1 MKKYLIL
8 IAGCP
13 ATGKTYLINKIK
25 EAIPDLYT
33 VTPDEGKEMLADS
46 IGFDSKLEK
55 IELEKR
61 AWEFYYKALDLYMS
75 VGKKVIVSEYP
86 FSDKQKDKLANLAS
100 IYSYEVITI
109 RLIADFDVLWERR
122 RKRDLSSSIH
132 LYHIMTHYHYK
143 DTLIDH
149 SLADDLITKE
159 EFKEVIKQRKYNEF
173 QLGELIEFDVTDYQS
188 VDYEPFIRQLKK
200 RVEDDV

>member
-46 IGFDSKLEK
+46 VGFDSKIEK
-55 IELEKR
+55 MELEKR
-61 AWEFYYKALDLYMS
+61 AWTFYYKALDLYMG

-86 FSDKQKDKLANLAS
+86 FSDKQKDKLANLAF

-143 DTLIDH
+143 DTLMDH
-149 SLADDLITKE
+149 SQADDLITKE
-159 EFKEVIKQRKYNEF
+159 EFKELIKQRKYNEF
-173 QLGELIEFDVTDYQS
+173 HLGELIEFDVTDYQN
-188 VDYEPFIRQLKK
+188 VDYESCIKELKY
-200 RVEDDV
+200 RIDSDL